1 MRKLIINADDFG
13 MSFVFNQS
21 ILTLLHDKK
30 VTSTSVLVHR
40 ITEQQQEQVQELKRL
55 SKTMNISVGL
65 HLDFKNSAYTKQ
77 IQSQFALFTALF
89 GCSPSHLDI
98 HKASHFPDSISVVAD
113 FCRQKKLP
121 CRNKGGC
128 ISYSQTTSSPAFH
141 GTVDDFTTIEN
152 WMKTLKDGHSYEILF
167 HPGIYDPACSSSL
180 NKKRE
185 VDVAHIL
192 KLHTLLKKYKITL
205 VSYRDL
211 VEG

>member
-1 MRKLIINADDFG
+1 MKKLIINADDFG

-21 ILTLLHDKK
+21 ILTLLHDKR
-30 VTSTSVLVHR
+30 VTSTSVLVYR

-65 HLDFKNSAYTKQ
+65 HLDFKNSSYKKQ
-77 IQSQFALFTALF
+77 IQTQFALFTALF

-121 CRNKGGC
+121 CRNKGGG
-128 ISYSQTTSSPAFH
+128 ISYFQTTSSPAFH
-141 GTVDDFTTIEN
+141 GTVDDFTVIAN
-152 WMKTLKDGHSYEILF
+152 WITTLEDGHPYEILF
-167 HPGIYDPACSSSL
+167 HPGMYDPACSSLL

-185 VDVAHIL
+185 LDIAHLL
-192 KLHTLLKKYKITL
+192 KLHTLLKKYNITL
-205 VSYRDL
+205 VSYRDFA
-211 VEG
+211 EG